1 LFTIGASGLQPN
13 AFRRALF
20 ELFRVLGRPPVA
32 QIPLRVE
39 LASLVVEPV
48 RQLVPDDGPD
58 RAEVH
63 RVVELLVEERRLQD
77 AGGEVDVV
85 HERVVVRVHRRRRH
99 LPLAAIH
106 RLADPVQFAP
116 ELEGIRT
123 LGVVADLLEVSCAAG
138 GRRRGV
144 FEDVAQDRA
153 VAFFQLVEPAPTRLV
168 GRDRIAGH
176 PPAAR
181 ELVEIDAWAGG
192 AIERRGV
199 EPRYGGLLHL
209 GVQAAVEEGKRQ
221 RDEGERSEQTH
232 YGFSG
237 SSCSISGLPAASP
250 AGGRAGQIHPPR
262 RDGHSTCMCDAL
274 RFSTRTGGIC
284 GGIRPCVPGPGSWCA
299 GNQGPGTLAL
309 IGGC

>member
-123 LGVVADLLEVSCAAG
+123 LGVVADLLEVRCAAG
-138 GRRRGV
+138 GRHRGF
-144 FEDVAQDRA
+144 FEDIAQDSCRA
-153 VAFFQLVEPAPTRLV
+153 LD
-168 GRDRIAGH
+168 DR
-176 PPAAR
+176 
-181 ELVEIDAWAGG
+181 
-192 AIERRGV
+192 RR
-199 EPRYGGLLHL
+199 P
-209 GVQAAVEEGKRQ
+209 
-221 RDEGERSEQTH
+221 STT
-232 YGFSG
+232 SG
-237 SSCSISGLPAASP
+237 
-250 AGGRAGQIHPPR
+250 
-262 RDGHSTCMCDAL
+262 M
-274 RFSTRTGGIC
+274 
-284 GGIRPCVPGPGSWCA
+284 GSR
-299 GNQGPGTLAL
+299 
-309 IGGC
+309 